1 MTAFSLCGCG
11 ILVFIH
17 PFLTISRM
25 SHLICSHILKPHG
38 CAKLSF
44 MKYHFGNVPQKATL
58 ASPNRQSSSFMKQII
73 LPPLKRLALFTFAA
87 ISAVAAPWN
96 ANLAAAAPVFSG
108 EKTTWHGFDRHDFLM
123 DEETLEITPF
133 KAAESEGDGVPDPA
147 KGKRRCILVTPKETA
162 DGNPWSWRGC
172 YWNHQPQTEIELLKH
187 GFCIAYLSASA
198 TLKPGKEWDA
208 WYAFLTE
215 KHGLSAKPAFIGMS
229 RGGQFAYIWGTN
241 HPDKVSCIYADNPGC
256 DREILGKLG
265 PLAAEDVPL
274 FHVCGSIDPL
284 YPDCSAAIENIYQ
297 QFGGRISVMIKEGFG
312 HHPHSLRDPK
322 PIVDFILQSVRE
334 NNAPAPAFLGAKV
347 RKSSF
352 YSGETIYEKFPAEGT
367 YISCRGPFFTGASDR
382 YQFQLPDVEPFTTV
396 IAPKTAAPGNPWVFR
411 AGFVKRD
418 ALVDL
423 ALLAGGFHIVVGPVP
438 YNADGPQMEQWNSV
452 YRHLIDHGFAKRP
465 VMEGEGEGAGEAYAW
480 AIANPDKVSCIYAEN
495 PIMRSH
501 MSNAPLLDNLE
512 PLAKAGVPLFH
523 VCGSLDPWLKENT
536 RIVEKR
542 YHELAGRI
550 TVIIDEG
557 KGHYPSAPKDP
568 QSAVNFITKN
578 AAR

>member
-1 MTAFSLCGCG
+1 
-11 ILVFIH
+11 
-17 PFLTISRM
+17 
-25 SHLICSHILKPHG
+25 
-38 CAKLSF
+38 
-44 MKYHFGNVPQKATL
+44 
-58 ASPNRQSSSFMKQII
+58 MKQTI
-73 LPPLKRLALFTFAA
+73 LAPLNRLAFFIFTAIAA
-87 ISAVAAPWN
+87 VVAPWN
-96 ANLAAAAPVFSG
+96 AKLAAAPPAFSG
-108 EKTTWHGFDRHDFLM
+108 EKTTWHGFDRYDFLM
-123 DEETLEITPF
+123 DEETQEITPF

-147 KGKRRCILVTPKETA
+147 KGQRRCILVTPKEAA

-187 GFCIAYLSASA
+187 GFCIAYTSANA

-229 RGGQFAYIWGTN
+229 RGGQFAYAWGTN

-256 DREILGKLG
+256 TPEALGKLG
-265 PLAAEDVPL
+265 ALAAQDVPL

-284 YPDCSAAIENIYQ
+284 YPNCSAAIENIYQ
-297 QFGGRISVMIKEGFG
+297 QFGGRFSVMIKEGFG

-334 NNAPAPAFLGAKV
+334 NSNPAPAFLGSKA

-352 YSGETIYEKFPAEGT
+352 YSAETTYEEFPAEGT
-367 YISCRGPFFTGASDR
+367 YISCRGPFFAGAFDR
-382 YQFQLPDVEPFTTV
+382 YEFQLPNVEPYTTV
-396 IAPKTAAPGNPWVFR
+396 IAPKSAATGNPWVFR

-423 ALLAGGFHIVVGPVP
+423 ALLARGFHIVVGPVP
-438 YNADGPQMEQWNSV
+438 YNADGPQLEQWNSV

-501 MSNAPLLDNLE
+501 MSNAPLLDRLE

-542 YHELAGRI
+542 YQELAGRI
-550 TVIIDEG
+550 TVVIDEG
-557 KGHYPSAPKDP
+557 KGHYPLEPKDP
-568 QSAVNFITKN
+568 QSALNFITKN